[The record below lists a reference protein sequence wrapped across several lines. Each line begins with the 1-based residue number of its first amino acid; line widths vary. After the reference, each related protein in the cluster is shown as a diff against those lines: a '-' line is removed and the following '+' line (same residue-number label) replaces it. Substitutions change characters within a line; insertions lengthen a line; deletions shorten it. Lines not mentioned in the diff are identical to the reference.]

1 MFQPVPGRCHGPLR
15 RYRVPAHPGSVGAF
29 PVSSHAR
36 FPRGDAGLCSAAT
49 VAKDVTV
56 SASLFLILRI
66 LFAWAVAI
74 LLAGFI
80 WGGVFGGP
88 GTVFAL
94 LVLLAVGMALLG
106 AVTHLRRVRLVA
118 GRLDA
123 AALSNH
129 QQRRIEVPLDTG
141 AAFEL
146 VAAAVRELP
155 RVEDIEPSPGSL
167 QLRARVRRSDPFG
180 GNQPSRW
187 NLLARLAITH
197 DRILATVQPGDGTS
211 GLILL
216 CEPDAPH
223 WVDLFVLD
231 EGTSYENAEALLR
244 SVARRVSEQRRDE
257 QAAAERSA
265 TDNAL
270 TVARL
275 NLLQAQVE
283 PHFLYNTLASAQVLA
298 RTDPPRAEE
307 MIGHLI
313 QYLRRSLPREHDA
326 LSTLGE
332 ELERTQAYL
341 EILKIRMGA
350 RLELRVEVPDDLK
363 SLQLPSMMLQTLVE
377 NAIKHGLE
385 PKPGGGTIW
394 ILARRF
400 HGQVT
405 ITVADDGQGFG
416 GAAGGT
422 DSGSGIGLNNLRERL
437 QLTYGERA
445 SFSIVSNFP
454 SGVAA
459 TLALPLPDAVH
470 VSTAAVDFSAGADH
484 G

>member
-1 MFQPVPGRCHGPLR
+1 M
-15 RYRVPAHPGSVGAF
+15 
-29 PVSSHAR
+29 
-36 FPRGDAGLCSAAT
+36 
-49 VAKDVTV
+49 
-56 SASLFLILRI
+56 
-66 LFAWAVAI
+66 
-74 LLAGFI
+74 
-80 WGGVFGGP
+80 
-88 GTVFAL
+88 
-94 LVLLAVGMALLG
+94 
-106 AVTHLRRVRLVA
+106 
-118 GRLDA
+118 
-123 AALSNH
+123 
-129 QQRRIEVPLDTG
+129 RRI
-141 AAFEL
+141 
-146 VAAAVRELP
+146 
-155 RVEDIEPSPGSL
+155 
-167 QLRARVRRSDPFG
+167 DPFG

-187 NLLARLAITH
+187 NLLARFAIAN
-197 DRILATVQPGDGTS
+197 DRVLATVQPGEGTS
-211 GLILL
+211 GATLL
-216 CEPDAPH
+216 CEPDAAH
-223 WVDLFVLD
+223 WVDLFAPD
-231 EGTSYENAEALLR
+231 EGINYENAEALLR
-244 SVARRVSEQRRDE
+244 SVSRRVAEQRRDE

-283 PHFLYNTLASAQVLA
+283 PHFLYNTLANAQVLA
-298 RTDPPRAEE
+298 RADPPRAEE

-326 LSTLGE
+326 LSSLGE

-341 EILKIRMGA
+341 EILKIRMGT
-350 RLELRVEVPDDLK
+350 RLELHIEVPDELK

-400 HGQVT
+400 DGQAT

-416 GAAGGT
+416 SATGGT
-422 DSGSGIGLNNLRERL
+422 GIGLKNLRERL

-445 SFSIVSNFP
+445 SFSVVSNFP

-459 TLALPLPDAVH
+459 TLALPLPEAVAQA
-470 VSTAAVDFSAGADH
+470 VPVAVAAAGVAAH

>member
-1 MFQPVPGRCHGPLR
+1 M
-15 RYRVPAHPGSVGAF
+15 
-29 PVSSHAR
+29 SS
-36 FPRGDAGLCSAAT
+36 
-49 VAKDVTV
+49 
-56 SASLFLILRI
+56 SLFLILRI
-66 LFAWAVAI
+66 LFAWAVAV
-74 LLAGFI
+74 LLAAFV

-88 GTVFAL
+88 GGFFA
-94 LVLLAVGMALLG
+94 LLAVGAMVMALLG

-123 AALSNH
+123 AVLSNH

-141 AAFEL
+141 AAFNL
-146 VAAAVRELP
+146 IAAAMRELP

-167 QLRARVRRSDPFG
+167 QLRARVRRIDPFG

-211 GLILL
+211 GLTLL

-223 WVDLFVLD
+223 WVDLFALD

-244 SVARRVSEQRRDE
+244 AVTRRVAEQRRDE

-283 PHFLYNTLASAQVLA
+283 PHFLYNTPGQRPGAGAHRSAARRGDARPPDPVPAALAAA
-298 RTDPPRAEE
+298 RARRPVHPGRGAGTHPRLPGDPEDPHGRAPE
-307 MIGHLI
+307 
-313 QYLRRSLPREHDA
+313 
-326 LSTLGE
+326 
-332 ELERTQAYL
+332 
-341 EILKIRMGA
+341 LKI
-350 RLELRVEVPDDLK
+350 EVPEELK

-385 PKPGGGTIW
+385 PKPGGGTVW
-394 ILARRF
+394 VLARRF
-400 HGQVT
+400 DDQATV
-405 ITVADDGQGFG
+405 TVADDGQGFG
-416 GAAGGT
+416 GATSGT
-422 DSGSGIGLNNLRERL
+422 GIGLKNLRERL

-459 TLALPLPDAVH
+459 TLNLPLPAAAWAAPAAPLVPSAPVAAAEHLPGAVPPPLPG
-470 VSTAAVDFSAGADH
+470 AARH

>member
-1 MFQPVPGRCHGPLR
+1 M
-15 RYRVPAHPGSVGAF
+15 
-29 PVSSHAR
+29 SS
-36 FPRGDAGLCSAAT
+36 
-49 VAKDVTV
+49 
-56 SASLFLILRI
+56 SLFLILRI
-66 LFAWAVAI
+66 LFAWAVAV
-74 LLAGFI
+74 LLAAFV

-88 GTVFAL
+88 GGFFA
-94 LVLLAVGMALLG
+94 LLAVGAMVMALLG

-123 AALSNH
+123 AVLSNH

-141 AAFEL
+141 AAFNL
-146 VAAAVRELP
+146 IAAAMRELP

-167 QLRARVRRSDPFG
+167 QLRARVRRIDPFG

-211 GLILL
+211 GLTLL

-223 WVDLFVLD
+223 WVDLFALD

-244 SVARRVSEQRRDE
+244 AVTRRVAEQRRDE

-283 PHFLYNTLASAQVLA
+283 PHFLYNTLANAQVLA
-298 RTDPPRAEE
+298 RTDPARAEE
-307 MIGHLI
+307 MLGHLI

-332 ELERTQAYL
+332 ELERTRAYL

-350 RLELRVEVPDDLK
+350 RLELKIEVPEELK

-385 PKPGGGTIW
+385 PKPGGGTVW
-394 ILARRF
+394 VLARRF
-400 HGQVT
+400 DDQATV
-405 ITVADDGQGFG
+405 TVADDGQGFG
-416 GAAGGT
+416 GATSGT
-422 DSGSGIGLNNLRERL
+422 GIGLKNLRERL

-459 TLALPLPDAVH
+459 TLNLPLP
-470 VSTAAVDFSAGADH
+470 AAAGAAPAARPAPSAPFAAAEHPPGAVPPPLPGAARH